1 MYGSNWVQRLRT
13 LAASPVPQPCDGAT
27 CARCRH
33 RDDGR
38 SSLERQIPGLVV
50 FSSGYGASAAESRLC
65 RLHDRLTAPG
75 DGCAGFAPRD

>member
-1 MYGSNWVQRLRT
+1 MPGIGLLTRLRT
-13 LAASPVPQPCDGAT
+13 LAATPVPQPCDQAA

-33 RDDGR
+33 RDNERGT
-38 SSLERQIPGLVV
+38 LERRIPGLVV

-75 DGCAGFAPRD
+75 DSCAEFSPRD

>member
-1 MYGSNWVQRLRT
+1 MSGASWLQWLRKP
-13 LAASPVPQPCDGAT
+13 AVSPVPQPCDGAV

-33 RDDGR
+33 REDAR
-38 SSLERQIPGLVV
+38 HSLERQIPGLVV

-75 DGCAGFAPRD
+75 DACAGFAPRD